1 MGVTTTGPVRLVPIT
16 GPPWKISGGLPFA
29 VSPAPP
35 TDRESLTAQ
44 PEPVDTALTTP
55 EMWPTPRP
63 ANAPQELA
71 DDVDACVAASA
82 AEPAVRVAVVAAATK
97 IKVARRP
104 RRLNGL
110 AIPSVLRRLHRTPGL
125 SAATLRKTLGRNH
138 RFAALSALSRCGM
151 TIALYR

>member
-35 TDRESLTAQ
+35 TDRASLSAQ

-82 AEPAVRVAVVAAATK
+82 AEPAVRVAVVAATK
-97 IKVARRP
+97 IKIARRP
-104 RRLNGL
+104 RRLHGL

-125 SAATLRKTLGRNH
+125 SDATLRKALGRNQG
-138 RFAALSALSRCGM
+138 FAARTVLSRCGM
-151 TIALYR
+151 TIAL